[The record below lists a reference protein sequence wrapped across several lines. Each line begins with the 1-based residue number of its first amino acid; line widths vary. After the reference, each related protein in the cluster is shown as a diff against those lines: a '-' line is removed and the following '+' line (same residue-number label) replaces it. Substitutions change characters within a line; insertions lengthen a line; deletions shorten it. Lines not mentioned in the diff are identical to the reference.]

1 MPKKIEKMVT
11 AMKRQGMSEDRA
23 YAIAT
28 AQYKKM
34 QIKKRG
40 K

>member
-1 MPKKIEKMVT
+1 MPKKIEKMVK
-11 AMKRQGMSEDRA
+11 AMKKQGMSTDKA

-34 QIKKRG
+34 QIRRKG
-40 K
+40 A